1 MDNVLEELI
10 VDKIRTERDK
20 YFMDS
25 TVENKARLDSLYDL
39 WGDYL
44 EVKSKSLKIKIN

>member
-10 VDKIRTERDK
+10 VDKIRKERDK

-25 TVENKARLDSLYDL
+25 TVENKSRLDSLHDL

-44 EVKSKSLKIKIN
+44 EVKSKSSNIKIN